1 MSRRR
6 ILLGTVLSV
15 LFALGWWAG
24 GSHAARG
31 LYTGLDLF
39 VEVLETVKANY
50 VDPVETG
57 KLVTGAMRGVA
68 HGLDPWSRYLDPEE
82 FRAVRGTIQGAFDG
96 IGASVDQRGGW
107 PVVIAPIEG
116 SPAWDAGV
124 QPGDIITKVDGRS
137 TFGLSPDEVS
147 AKLRGAAGTHLVLT
161 VAREESAHGVG
172 DGDVSEKTIELTRRR
187 VTVKNV
193 PYAFIAAPGVGYVRL
208 AHFSAH
214 AAADVASAVDSLRGA
229 GARALVLDLR
239 GNPGGTIDE
248 SVAIAG
254 QFLPAGAR
262 VTSTAGRATGASRDY
277 DAKAARAE
285 LGWPLAV
292 LVDGGSASASEIV
305 AGALQDHDR
314 AVLVGDT
321 TFGKGVAQQIY
332 PLRTSLGALQLTVSR
347 YLTPSGRS
355 IQRERLMAAASDDEG
370 EDDAEPGVARD
381 SVPGSARTY
390 RTNGG
395 RVVRAGMGLA
405 PDVHVA
411 ADSSLARVRYDS
423 HHPGGVLGAARAALT
438 RDPVFLR
445 ALEVLQHSADAR
457 GVFAA
462 AGLKAPAA
470 GGARR

>member
-6 ILLGTVLSV
+6 FLLGTVLGV

-31 LYTGLDLF
+31 LYSGLDLF

-50 VDPVETG
+50 VDPVDTG

-124 QPGDIITKVDGRS
+124 LPGDIITKIDGRS

-147 AKLRGAAGTHLVLT
+147 GKLRGAAGTKLVLG
-161 VAREESAHGVG
+161 VAREEGAHG

-208 AHFSAH
+208 AHFSTH
-214 AAADVASAVDSLRGA
+214 AATDVASAVDSLRGA

-254 QFLPAGAR
+254 QFLPPGTR
-262 VTSTAGRATGASRDY
+262 ITSTAGRANGASRDY
-277 DAKAARAE
+277 DAKASRTE
-285 LGWPLAV
+285 LQWPLAV
-292 LVDGGSASASEIV
+292 LVDGGSASASEIL
-305 AGALQDHDR
+305 AGAFQDQDR

-355 IQRERLMAAASDDEG
+355 IQRERLMAAASDDDEEEG
-370 EDDAEPGVARD
+370 DGEPGAVRD
-381 SVPGSARTY
+381 SAAGAGRVFRTK
-390 RTNGG
+390 GG
-395 RVVRAGMGLA
+395 RVVRAGMGLV
-405 PDVHVA
+405 PDVPVA
-411 ADSSLARVRYDS
+411 ADSSIARLRYDS
-423 HHPGGVLGAARAALT
+423 HHPGGVLGAARTALA